1 MSFDPAS
8 NIQSKLDNMQAFFNI
23 AGMCLK
29 RNNPVVNI
37 FMKVQ
42 YFIHVMCTVNQK
54 LKIVK
59 QRVNHMQFR
68 LHQMEQLIQQNTSGH
83 TAAKGTT
90 LNQIR

>member
-1 MSFDPAS
+1 MSFDPATS
-8 NIQSKLDNMQAFFNI
+8 IQSKLSNMHAFINI

-37 FMKVQ
+37 FMKIQ

-68 LHQMEQLIQQNTSGH
+68 LHQMEQLIQQNTSVH
-83 TAAKGTT
+83 TAAKGKTI
-90 LNQIR
+90 NQIR